1 MLVNGW
7 TIVDG
12 WRIAARRETYIHRCH
27 IKSNGDGPPAR
38 HRTLALTLGG
48 NHHASLTIV
57 RLERYS
63 ESSNDGQSLS
73 LLGFV
78 PRRLRLATFHGLRQM
93 LGNQRRQEGIPLGQ
107 LVEGGFSAADGAGYL
122 IRRGAGG
129 LRQAW
134 QTKGVAAGQCRRHVQ
149 EAQANRALQVLLGD
163 RAIRVVGCVAVLRHG
178 WRWRCISH
186 GGSGRRRLR

>member
-1 MLVNGW
+1 MLWRNLKARLKVKSCGHYIRIPFCIVRLWGWLEAKRARKVLVNGW

-12 WRIAARRETYIHRCH
+12 WRIAARRETYIHHCH

-38 HRTLALTLGG
+38 HWTLALTLGG

-129 LRQAW
+129 LRQA
-134 QTKGVAAGQCRRHVQ
+134 
-149 EAQANRALQVLLGD
+149 
-163 RAIRVVGCVAVLRHG
+163 
-178 WRWRCISH
+178 
-186 GGSGRRRLR
+186 